1 MSGAPALALRVAE
14 TQPRC
19 TVLGP
24 GVRFGV
30 WVQGCGI
37 GCAGCISPQWIPA
50 EGGSWLPVAELAER
64 IVHEAVDGLTLS
76 GGEPFDQAGAVADL
90 VRRVRARRDMSVL
103 SYTGYTLSHLRRH
116 GTPDQHALLAALDL
130 LVDGPYLRAKHADLR
145 WRASTNQR
153 VHHLTGRH
161 APLDATDDRS
171 AGLQFD
177 IAGDGTVHFTGVP
190 PVPDFRER
198 LEASLALTRAAP
210 PAEEPT
216 P

>member
-76 GGEPFDQAGAVADL
+76 GGEPFDQAGAAADL

-116 GTPDQHALLAALDL
+116 GTPDQHALLDALDL

-161 APLDATDDRS
+161 APST
-171 AGLQFD
+171 
-177 IAGDGTVHFTGVP
+177 P
-190 PVPDFRER
+190 
-198 LEASLALTRAAP
+198 LTTAAP
-210 PAEEPT
+210 GSSSTSPATAPSTSPAYRPCPT
-216 P
+216 SGNASRRASP